1 MKRNILFGS
10 VLAAALSVGL
20 GAQAPTGAPQDPA
33 APPSSPRP
41 APSAQAPSAKD
52 DSSSKS
58 VTVTGCLQ
66 ADSASATGTSG
77 TAPAGGG
84 AAGGGAAS
92 SSKSESFILA
102 NASTGSGASGAAGAA
117 GTTGS
122 AASSSASQYKLM
134 GGSKSDLT
142 KYVNSKVEIK
152 GKLDSAGGAMSS
164 PSSSSSSGPT
174 LHVDSVKQI
183 SPSCTQ

>member
-33 APPSSPRP
+33 APPASPRP

-77 TAPAGGG
+77 TAAPAGGG

-102 NASTGSGASGAAGAA
+102 NASTGSGASGGAAGAA

-122 AASSSASQYKLM
+122 ASSSSASQYKLM

-164 PSSSSSSGPT
+164 PSSGPT

>member
-20 GAQAPTGAPQDPA
+20 GAQAPSGAPQDPT

-41 APSAQAPSAKD
+41 SPSAQAPSQKD
-52 DSSSKS
+52 DSSSKTI
-58 VTVTGCLQ
+58 TVTGCLQ

-77 TAPAGGG
+77 AGAPGAPA
-84 AAGGGAAS
+84 GGAAS

-102 NASTGSGASGAAGAA
+102 NASEGSGAAGAA
-117 GTTGS
+117 GGAAGTAGS
-122 AASSSASQYKLM
+122 ASKSSASQYKLT
-134 GGSKSDLT
+134 GGNKGDLT

-164 PSSSSSSGPT
+164 SSSGPT
-174 LHVDSVKQI
+174 LHVDAVKQV

>member
-77 TAPAGGG
+77 TAAPAGGG

-117 GTTGS
+117 GAAGTTGS
-122 AASSSASQYKLM
+122 ASSSSASQYKLM

-164 PSSSSSSGPT
+164 PSSGPT

>member
-41 APSAQAPSAKD
+41 SPSAQAPSQKD

-58 VTVTGCLQ
+58 ITVTGCLQ
-66 ADSASATGTSG
+66 ADSASATGTTG
-77 TAPAGGG
+77 AGAPGAPAGG
-84 AAGGGAAS
+84 APTGGAAS

-102 NASTGSGASGAAGAA
+102 NASEGSGAGAA
-117 GTTGS
+117 GGAAGTAG
-122 AASSSASQYKLM
+122 AASKSSASQYKLM

-164 PSSSSSSGPT
+164 SSSGPT
-174 LHVDSVKQI
+174 LHVDSVKQV

>member
-33 APPSSPRP
+33 APPASPRP

-52 DSSSKS
+52 DSTSKS

-77 TAPAGGG
+77 TAAPAGGG

-102 NASTGSGASGAAGAA
+102 NASTGSGASGGAAGAA

-122 AASSSASQYKLM
+122 ASSSSASQYKLM

-164 PSSSSSSGPT
+164 PSSGPT

>member
-20 GAQAPTGAPQDPA
+20 AAQAPTGAPQDPT
-33 APPSSPRP
+33 APPSSKPS
-41 APSAQAPSAKD
+41 PSAQAPSAKD
-52 DSSSKS
+52 DSSKS

-66 ADSASATGTSG
+66 ADSAAATGTTG
-77 TAPAGGG
+77 TAAPAGGG

-102 NASTGSGASGAAGAA
+102 NASAGSGSSSGAAGAA
-117 GTTGS
+117 GTAGS
-122 AASSSASQYKLM
+122 ASSSSASQYKLT

-164 PSSSSSSGPT
+164 SSSGPT

>member
-1 MKRNILFGS
+1 
-10 VLAAALSVGL
+10 
-20 GAQAPTGAPQDPA
+20 
-33 APPSSPRP
+33 
-41 APSAQAPSAKD
+41 
-52 DSSSKS
+52 
-58 VTVTGCLQ
+58 VTGCLQ

-77 TAPAGGG
+77 AGAPGAPAGGA
-84 AAGGGAAS
+84 AAGGGAS

-117 GTTGS
+117 GTAGS
-122 AASSSASQYKLM
+122 ASGSSASQYKLM

-164 PSSSSSSGPT
+164 PSSGPT